1 MATLKSNLIVAAHP
15 DDESI
20 FFAGVVQRMRKHP
33 WHLVCVTD
41 GNADGRGPQR
51 HADLL
56 KAAKTLK
63 IKRTDHLDFPDR
75 YAERIAVNRLV
86 AHLRSLPPPESVF
99 THSIIGDYGHPHHQD
114 VSLAVHRAF
123 HGRAPVWS
131 LAYNC
136 FPEKTIRL
144 SAAEFKIKAKILTD
158 VYRSETRRFIH
169 LLPASA
175 VEGFVQVG
183 LSEVEHLYQ
192 VLKDKVPVNE
202 KRLKVYRW
210 LARRLHE
217 TAYGNL
223 ERPF

>member
-1 MATLKSNLIVAAHP
+1 MLKSNLIVVAHP

-20 FFAGVVQRMRKHP
+20 FFGGFVQRERKLP

-41 GNADGRGPQR
+41 GNADGRGSQR

-75 YAERIAVNRLV
+75 YNERIDVDRLIRR
-86 AHLRSLPPPESVF
+86 LSSLPPPKAVF
-99 THSIIGDYGHPHHQD
+99 THSIVGDYGHPHHQD

-123 HGRAPVWS
+123 HRKAPVWS
-131 LAYNC
+131 VAYNC
-136 FPEKTIRL
+136 MPQESIVLTH
-144 SAAEFKIKAKILTD
+144 SEFKLKSKILTD
-158 VYRSETRRFIH
+158 VYQSETRRFIH
-169 LLPASA
+169 LLPATSF
-175 VEGFVQVG
+175 EGLVQVR
-183 LSEVEHLYQ
+183 LKEVEHLYE
-192 VLKDKVPVNE
+192 VLAHKSALDPK
-202 KRLKVYRW
+202 KLKVYRW
-210 LARRLHE
+210 LAKRMHE